1 MESAPVTD
9 ETTAP
14 ETAEAEEPTPPGV
27 TLFTVWSAFYEAVL
41 LTLTG
46 NPTGGIAVNKM
57 DKQQYRL
64 KAAEVAGLL
73 TQMEVRIRG

>member
-1 MESAPVTD
+1 MTD
-9 ETTAP
+9 ETQTP
-14 ETAEAEEPTPPGV
+14 EETTETPPGV
-27 TLFTVWSAFYEAVL
+27 TLFTVWNAFYDAVL
-41 LTLTG
+41 LTLTDNPVGG
-46 NPTGGIAVNKM
+46 NTVNRA